1 MLELPED
8 VTLFVL
14 SYYNLSYTLFG
25 DILASVV
32 TTQVKSNAPLF
43 FIISQA

>member
-14 SYYNLSYTLFG
+14 SYYNLFG

-32 TTQVKSNAPLF
+32 TTQVLKPRPPTFMPARS
-43 FIISQA
+43 